1 MEVTVYLLDT
11 SDSIYQNKRC
21 NAKYSE
27 LFKCFCVKAA
37 TGHEIDDI
45 AFKTGD
51 YGKPLLYRPYNKHLN
66 ISHTDGFSVC
76 IVSDMNVGIDIEK
89 VEPIDLTIAKNYFAQ
104 AEYQYIMK
112 DNNEQAQLNRFFE
125 VWTLKECY
133 IKMLG
138 TGIYKALDSFSITPE
153 GHTYKMIELVNN
165 QEQRLSSF
173 HKLLFNQYA
182 LSIILETANQ
192 DIKVNFTD
200 ITHTFNAECIC

>member
-1 MEVTVYLLDT
+1 MEVTVYILDT
-11 SDSIYQNKRC
+11 SDSIYQNKQR

-27 LFKCFCVKAA
+27 MFKCFCVNAA
-37 TGHEIDDI
+37 TGHKINEIE
-45 AFKTGD
+45 FKKGD
-51 YGKPLLYRPYNKHLN
+51 YGKPLLYRPYNKYLN

-104 AEYQYIMK
+104 AEYQYIMNGCN
-112 DNNEQAQLNRFFE
+112 DQEQLNRFFE

-153 GHTYKMIELVNN
+153 HQTYKMIELVNN
-165 QEQRLSSF
+165 QVQDLASF
-173 HKLLFNQYA
+173 HRLLFKQYA
-182 LSIILETANQ
+182 LSIILETANE

-200 ITHTFNAECIC
+200 ITHTFNTECIS